1 MIDWNY
7 FSRNVKENIARGLL
21 MTGPRATPP
30 THRAIRKA
38 VRRLNAGGTIKGSWR
53 SWPNNEGKENVD

>member
-1 MIDWNY
+1 MQDFNKLAGII
-7 FSRNVKENIARGLL
+7 KENIARGLL

-38 VRRLNAGGTIKGSWR
+38 VRRLNAGGEIKGSWR
-53 SWPNNEGKENVD
+53 SWPAN